1 MASLLAIAFVFTRLA
16 YAVVFGGAGG
26 STTLVN
32 LPQFRLPAPFSHI
45 QIFGPIALEGLY
57 ANLLSALPFALAII
71 GFGVLASFIRPASF
85 LSLANRSGFLKN
97 LLSAIALGWAQLPS
111 LASALRRI
119 EFARRLRGEKRHRM
133 LVPILETTVARALGM
148 ATRLAR
154 PSGVVTA
161 EGLKVSD
168 FRSSR
173 LGSDLISF
181 SLAPGEIMV
190 IEGPTGSG
198 KSSLLLALSQT
209 AGEMGM
215 DFSGEIITP
224 GRPSLVPQQPR
235 DSLWGP
241 RVEDEVSDPSFSAL
255 KGKTRFSVE
264 SLSEGEAVLLAIEVA
279 FRQDP
284 KLLLLDEPMAALDEI
299 SRRELIEKLAH
310 YQSNGGT
317 VVVAEHRPELYNSLA
332 PRRLTLGLQPPK
344 PAFDFKPMVVGHD
357 LVLDYRRQRIEAG
370 ENLLLEKVEIQV
382 HQSEL
387 IAIEGPN
394 GSGKT
399 TLLKTIASIA
409 KAREIA
415 MVPELASDF
424 FVTTS
429 LEDELT
435 RADRLA
441 KVSAGFTK
449 DTMASIIPVLPS
461 NLSTHPRD
469 LSAGTQLALAIAMQL
484 SYKPKVL
491 LLDEPVKGFDPVARE
506 LISHTLK
513 CVQETGCAILL
524 ATHDKD
530 FIAGLNATRLEI
542 SNRRLSPVQ
551 EVLS

>member
-1 MASLLAIAFVFTRLA
+1 
-16 YAVVFGGAGG
+16 
-26 STTLVN
+26 
-32 LPQFRLPAPFSHI
+32 
-45 QIFGPIALEGLY
+45 
-57 ANLLSALPFALAII
+57 
-71 GFGVLASFIRPASF
+71 
-85 LSLANRSGFLKN
+85 
-97 LLSAIALGWAQLPS
+97 AQLPS

-119 EFARRLRGEKRHRM
+119 EFARRLRGERRHRM

-154 PSGVVTA
+154 PAGTVAA

-173 LGSDLISF
+173 LGSDPISF
-181 SLAPGEIMV
+181 LLASGEIMV

-224 GRPSLVPQQPR
+224 GRPSLVQQQPR

-264 SLSEGEAVLLAIEVA
+264 GLSEGEAVLLAIEVA

-317 VVVAEHRPELYNSLA
+317 VVVAEHLA

-357 LVLDYRRQRIEAG
+357 LVLDYRGQRIEAG

-441 KVSAGFTK
+441 KVPAGFTK